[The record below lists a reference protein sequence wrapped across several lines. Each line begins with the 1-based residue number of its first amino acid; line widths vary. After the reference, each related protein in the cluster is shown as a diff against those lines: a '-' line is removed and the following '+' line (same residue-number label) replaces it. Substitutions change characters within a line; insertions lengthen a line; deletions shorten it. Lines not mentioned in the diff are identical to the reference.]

1 MIENIGS
8 GSKSGRASRMVNAAV
23 ETVAAPTT
31 NPIDTP
37 TTPRPVRLDIRAG
50 ANQATAVA
58 ITDPHMRTI
67 VHAIKVVN
75 AHGVIELLTYSAT
88 TNPGA
93 APSTAILARLL
104 QDLSLPLNRKSKVEN
119 TIT

>member
-1 MIENIGS
+1 MEKVGS
-8 GSKSGRASRMVNAAV
+8 GSKSGRASRIAKAAV

-37 TTPRPVRLDIRAG
+37 TIPRPVPLEIRA
-50 ANQATAVA
+50 AAHQATAVA

-67 VHAIKVVN
+67 VHTMRAVN
-75 AHGVIELLTYSAT
+75 VHGVIALLTYSTT

-93 APSTAILARLL
+93 APSTAILALTF
-104 QDLSLPLNRKSKVEN
+104 QDLSLPLNR
-119 TIT
+119 